1 MKENIDQKR
10 ARFAWEKV
18 TGDKEYANLAKG
30 LPALIMQSGLMSVLA
45 FLKEKGK
52 DHHEDLLNHICD
64 WLNDRF
70 PARIVGKDFDSVMR
84 ALMGNSDIDP
94 ADHALFY
101 RMATEETLALLRWI
115 RQFASAKNI
124 DSKEVVQHEQ

>member
-30 LPALIMQSGLMSVLA
+30 IPALIMQSGLMPVLA
-45 FLKEKGK
+45 FLREKDK
-52 DHHEDLLNHICD
+52 DHHKTLLSHICE

-70 PARIVGKDFDSVMR
+70 PARIVRKDFDSVMR
-84 ALMGNSDIDP
+84 ALMGNSNSDP
-94 ADHALFY
+94 AGHAHFY
-101 RMATEETLALLRWI
+101 RLATEETLALLRWI
-115 RQFASAKNI
+115 RQFASAKSAEN
-124 DSKEVVQHEQ
+124 KEAGQYEQ